1 VFAAVVVH
9 HVPEARCVDVPVAR
23 EQHLRAGADA
33 APPPARPLANVLV
46 GSLQLSSTEPQLVP
60 DVGVVAVAN
69 TPCARLSDPNDVE
82 M

>member
-1 VFAAVVVH
+1 LLSTTFQKLAALMF
-9 HVPEARCVDVPVAR
+9 PLPAKSTCEPAP
-23 EQHLRAGADA
+23 DA
-33 APPPARPLANVLV
+33 APPPARPLTNVLV

-60 DVGVVAVAN
+60 DVGAVAVAN